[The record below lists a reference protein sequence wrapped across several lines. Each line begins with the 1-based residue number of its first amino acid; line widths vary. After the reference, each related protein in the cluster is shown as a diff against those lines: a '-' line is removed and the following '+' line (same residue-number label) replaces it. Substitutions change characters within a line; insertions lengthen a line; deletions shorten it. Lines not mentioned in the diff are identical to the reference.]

1 MLNLISEDMRRNPY
15 PFYEAARGGSPLVFM
30 PDIGMYFV
38 FDYEGVKRALTD
50 HESFSSIVTPPTGRA
65 PDWLVFM
72 DPPRHTQYRALIMR
86 AFTPRSVSGLEPRI
100 REISRELL
108 APHLP
113 RGEMDLVTDYSGLLP
128 TIVIA
133 EMLGIPPEDR
143 QRFIQWGEAIMG
155 LSYALY
161 GGEEAQKRIQ
171 TYAAARAQMQPY
183 VHDILAERRRT
194 PKDDLLTRLVEA
206 EVDGQRLS
214 EEDIL
219 GFFQLLL
226 SAGTET
232 TTNLIANA
240 MLCFLEYPGELARVR
255 THPDLLPAAIEE
267 VVRFRSPG
275 QIMFRETKRD
285 VELHGQVIPAGKFV
299 LAVVGS
305 ANRDAKVFP
314 EPDRFDV
321 GRAPNPHIGFGHG
334 IHYCIG
340 AALSRLEAR
349 VALADLLALEDFQL
363 ASTEPWPPRVGLHLH
378 GPARLPVRFK
388 PGTRV
393 SAA

>member
-1 MLNLISEDMRRNPY
+1 MLNLISEDIRRNPY
-15 PFYEAARGGSPLVFM
+15 PFYEAARGSSPLVYM

-143 QRFIQWGEAIMG
+143 QRFLQWGDAIMG

-161 GGEEAQKRIQ
+161 GGEQAQQRIQ
-171 TYAAARAQMQPY
+171 TYADAREQMRLY
-183 VHDILAERRRT
+183 VQDILAARRRA
-194 PKDDLLTRLVEA
+194 PQDDLLTRLVEA
-206 EVDGQRLS
+206 EVDGHRLS

-255 THPDLLPAAIEE
+255 AHPDLLPAAIEE

-285 VELHGQVIPAGKFV
+285 VELHGQVIPAGKLV

-305 ANRDAKVFP
+305 ANRDEKVFP

-340 AALSRLEAR
+340 AALSRLEGR
-349 VALADLLALEDFQL
+349 IALEDLLALEDFQL

-388 PGTRV
+388 PGTHV